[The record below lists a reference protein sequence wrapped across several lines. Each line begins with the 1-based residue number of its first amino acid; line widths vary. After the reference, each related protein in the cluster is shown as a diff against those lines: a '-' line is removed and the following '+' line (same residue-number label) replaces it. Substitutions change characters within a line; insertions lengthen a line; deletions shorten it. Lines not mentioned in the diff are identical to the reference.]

1 MTPKKVTIPVEDDYE
16 DLELRYPLIRLKE
29 AGHSVTIVGSGR
41 SEMFKS
47 KHGYEV
53 KAGISADMTDQE
65 EFDAVIIPGGFTPD
79 RLRRFPA
86 VNEFVKRMFQ
96 EGRWW
101 RQFTM
106 AGLSWLRRT
115 SSGAGRSLAS
125 YR

>member
-1 MTPKKVTIPVEDDYE
+1 
-16 DLELRYPLIRLKE
+16 
-29 AGHSVTIVGSGR
+29 
-41 SEMFKS
+41 MFKS

-53 KAGISADMTDQE
+53 KADISADMTDQE
-65 EFDAVIIPGGFTPD
+65 EFDAVIIPGGFAPD
-79 RLRRFPA
+79 RLHRFPA

-125 YR
+125 CR

>member
-41 SEMFKS
+41 SEMYKS
-47 KHGYEV
+47 EHGYEV
-53 KAGISADMTDQE
+53 KADISADKADQE
-65 EFDAVIIPGGFTPD
+65 EFDAVIIPGGFTSDP
-79 RLRRFPA
+79 LRRFPA

-96 EGRWW
+96 EERWW

-106 AGLSWLRRT
+106 VGLSWLRRT

-125 YR
+125 CR